1 MYTGFEQ
8 LEGETHFWVNHPFKS
23 VVLFHPSHFQNYF
36 FKNNMINV
44 YHLAEQQFQG
54 FDIVVREQ
62 KNVSVWADGLPFQ
75 TALWFM
81 SHLVH

>member
-1 MYTGFEQ
+1 
-8 LEGETHFWVNHPFKS
+8 
-23 VVLFHPSHFQNYF
+23 
-36 FKNNMINV
+36 MINV
-44 YHLAEQQFQG
+44 WHLAEQQCQG
-54 FDIVVREQ
+54 FDIVMCEQ